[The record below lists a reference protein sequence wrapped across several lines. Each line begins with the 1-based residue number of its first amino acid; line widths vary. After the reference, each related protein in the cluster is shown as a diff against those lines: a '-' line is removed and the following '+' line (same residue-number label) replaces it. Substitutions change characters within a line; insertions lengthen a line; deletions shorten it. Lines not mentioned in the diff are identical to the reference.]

1 MTRENFR
8 PNLDVDAIIYDDVA
22 PLEIGKLDGAELNL
36 LQEDLSRKIE
46 EKQKQTKSS
55 LDSLGISIDR
65 EVLHEEIER
74 IMSMDKDALDA
85 YEREIKTKLAQ
96 KKMEMERILKSR

>member
-8 PNLDVDAIIYDDVA
+8 PNFDIDAFIYDGVG
-22 PLEIGKLDGAELNL
+22 PLEIGNLGGADLNL

-65 EVLHEEIER
+65 EALHEEIER
-74 IMSMDKDALDA
+74 IMNMDNDALDA

-96 KKMEMERILKSR
+96 KKMEMEKILKSR

>member
-8 PNLDVDAIIYDDVA
+8 PNLDVDAIIYDDVG

-74 IMSMDKDALDA
+74 IMNMDKDALDA